1 MKQLFSA
8 LLLFSSSLSIAQN
21 ETDLYRYSHT
31 GFQGTARYEAMGG
44 AFGALGADLSSSQVN
59 PAGYGRYSNST
70 AGFSFYGGNSA
81 NKALFKGV
89 ETQANNGLG
98 GIANATFV
106 LVSDDSEKGNG
117 ILYSQLGGGYNRVE
131 NFRNTFRYTGQQY
144 ESLLDEFASQAYL
157 YYPEE
162 LSTYFPFS
170 SNLAYETGAIQ
181 YNPGSTSYT
190 SLLNSGD
197 MIHNRSVSNIGG
209 INEFFL
215 SYSVNYL
222 NKLYFGANWG
232 YRKIRYLEE
241 YAHQETL
248 TNTSGT
254 PLRSFDYNY
263 NLTSKGHGSNL
274 KIGVIYLVSEAF
286 RLGLA
291 IHTPTFYKMEETWSA
306 SMTATYADSTS
317 STDPSLIPEGNY
329 HYRMRNPGKII
340 ASAAYVFG
348 TRGCLDVDVELMDYR
363 QAHFRTTND
372 AGYEPY
378 NYIYEN
384 SVADTLFKTASNLHI
399 GAEFIPFS
407 GFFIRGGF
415 AMIGQAFKHSAA
427 YPMSADYYY
436 SGGIGIRTKKF
447 SADISYKQRFC
458 ERNYSA
464 FYNSSASIKNRLGIA
479 TLTANF
485 FF

>member
-1 MKQLFSA
+1 MKQFSYA
-8 LLLFSSSLSIAQN
+8 LVLLISMTGFAQN

-31 GFQGTARYEAMGG
+31 GFQGTARFEAMGG

-70 AGFSFYGGNSA
+70 AGFSFYGANSS
-81 NKALFKGV
+81 NNALFKGV

-106 LVSDDSEKGNG
+106 LVSDDSEKGKG
-117 ILYSQLGGGYNRVE
+117 ILYSQFGGGYNRVE

-144 ESLLDEFASQAYL
+144 ESLLDEFSSQAYL

-170 SNLAYETGAIQ
+170 SSLAYETGTIQ
-181 YNPGSTSYT
+181 YNPGSISYT

-197 MIHNRSVSNIGG
+197 MIHNRTVSNFGG

-222 NKLYFGANWG
+222 NKLYVGANWG
-232 YRKIRYLEE
+232 YRKVRYLEE
-241 YAHQETL
+241 YTHHESL

-254 PLRSFDYNY
+254 PLRSFDYTY
-263 NLTSKGHGSNL
+263 NLTAKGKGSNL
-274 KIGVIYLVSEAF
+274 KIGAIYLVSEAF

-306 SMTATYADSTS
+306 TMTATYADSVST
-317 STDPSLIPEGNY
+317 TDPLMTPEGNY
-329 HYRMRNPGKII
+329 RYRMRNPGKII

-348 TRGCLDVDVELMDYR
+348 TRGCIDVDVELMDYR
-363 QAHFRTTND
+363 HAHFRTTTD

-378 NYIYEN
+378 NYTFEN
-384 SVADTLFKTASNLHI
+384 NVADTLFRTATNLHV

-407 GFFIRGGF
+407 GFFVRGGF
-415 AMIGQAFKHSAA
+415 AMIGQAFKKSDL
-427 YPMSADYYY
+427 YPMTADYYF
-436 SGGIGIRTKKF
+436 SGGLGIRTKKF
-447 SADISYKQRFC
+447 SADISYKQRLS

-464 FYNSSASIKNRLGIA
+464 FYNSNASIKNRLGIA

>member
-1 MKQLFSA
+1 MKQIFRLF
-8 LLLFSSSLSIAQN
+8 LLILSFFGNAQN

-31 GFQGTARYEAMGG
+31 GFQGTARFEAMAG

-59 PAGYGRYSNST
+59 PAGFGRYSNST
-70 AGFSFYGGNSA
+70 AGFSFYGGNSSS
-81 NKALFKGV
+81 KAAFKEV
-89 ETQANNGLG
+89 ETQSNNGLG

-106 LVSDDSEKGNG
+106 LVSDDSEKGTG
-117 ILYSQLGGGYNRVE
+117 ILYSQFGGGYNRVE
-131 NFRNTFRYTGQQY
+131 NFRNTFRYTGQQF
-144 ESLLDEFASQAYL
+144 ESLLDEFTSQAYL

-170 SNLAYETGAIQ
+170 SNLAYETGTIQ
-181 YNPGSTSYT
+181 YNPGSVSYT

-197 MIHNRSVSNIGG
+197 MIHDRTVSNNGG

-222 NKLYFGANWG
+222 NKLYVGANWG
-232 YRKIRYLEE
+232 FRKIKYLEE
-241 YAHQETL
+241 YTHKESL
-248 TNTSGT
+248 TDISGT
-254 PLRSFDYNY
+254 PLRSFDYSY
-263 NLTSKGHGSNL
+263 NLTTKGQGSNL
-274 KIGVIYLVSEAF
+274 KIGAIYLVSEAF

-306 SMTATYADSTS
+306 SMTAVYADSVVT
-317 STDPSLIPEGNY
+317 TDPTFIPEGNY
-329 HYRMRNPGKII
+329 QYRMRNPGKIV

-348 TRGCLDVDVELMDYR
+348 TRGCVDVDVELMDYR
-363 QAHFRTTND
+363 HAHFKTTNV

-378 NYIYEN
+378 NYVYEN
-384 SVADTLFKTASNLHI
+384 NVADTVFKSAMNLHI
-399 GAEFIPFS
+399 GGEFIPFS
-407 GFFIRGGF
+407 GFFVRGGF
-415 AMIGQAFKHSAA
+415 AMIGQAFQPSDA
-427 YPMSADYYY
+427 YPMSADYYF
-436 SGGIGIRTKKF
+436 SGGLGIRTNKF
-447 SADISYKQRFC
+447 SADISYKQRMN

-464 FYNSSASIKNRLGIA
+464 FYNSNASIKNRLGIA

>member
-1 MKQLFSA
+1 MKHFFSV
-8 LLLFSSSLSIAQN
+8 LLLFGSCLSFSQN

-31 GFQGTARYEAMGG
+31 SFQGTARFEAMGG

-70 AGFSFYGGNSA
+70 AGFSFYGGNSS

-106 LVSDDSEKGNG
+106 LVSDDSEKGKG

-131 NFRNTFRYTGQQY
+131 NFRNTFRYTGQQF
-144 ESLLDEFASQAYL
+144 ESLLDEFAAQAYL

-181 YNPGSTSYT
+181 YNPGSISYS

-197 MIHNRSVSNIGG
+197 MIHNRTVSNIGG

-232 YRKIRYLEE
+232 FRKIRYLEE
-241 YAHQETL
+241 YTHQETL

-254 PLRSFDYNY
+254 PLRSFDYSY
-263 NLTSKGHGSNL
+263 NLTSKGQGSNL

-306 SMTATYADSTS
+306 SMTSVYADSTS
-317 STDPSLIPEGNY
+317 STNPSLIPEGNY
-329 HYRMRNPGKII
+329 RYRMRNPGKII

-378 NYIYEN
+378 NYTYEN
-384 SVADTLFKTASNLHI
+384 NVADTLFKPATNLHV

-415 AMIGQAFKHSAA
+415 AMLGQAFKNSTA
-427 YPMSADYYY
+427 YPMSADYYF
-436 SGGIGIRTKKF
+436 SGGLGIRTKKF
-447 SADISYKQRFC
+447 SADISYKQRFS

-464 FYNSSASIKNRLGIA
+464 FYNSNASIKNRTGIA